1 MSSTSDIGFDQ
12 IIDRSAALR
21 EALTRAAQDART
33 EATRLISGESVTGK
47 ELVARAIHYA
57 SPRADGPFVVVNCA
71 TREEAE
77 AFIKGDPFQR
87 NGVYESVAVR
97 AFKQVFPQK

>member
-1 MSSTSDIGFDQ
+1 MYAIVCY
-12 IIDRSAALR
+12 DRPDSASLR
-21 EALTRAAQDART
+21 DAHRAAHMEFLKTNAAKVVFGGPLKNT
-33 EATRLISGESVTGK
+33 
-47 ELVARAIHYA
+47 
-57 SPRADGPFVVVNCA
+57 PDGPSTGAIIVVSCA

>member
-1 MSSTSDIGFDQ
+1 MYAIVCY
-12 IIDRSAALR
+12 DRPDSASLR
-21 EALTRAAQDART
+21 DKHRAAHV
-33 EATRLISGESVTGK
+33 EFLGK
-47 ELVARAIHYA
+47 HSHSIVFGGPLKNT
-57 SPRADGPFVVVNCA
+57 ADGPSTGAIIVVNCA

>member
-1 MSSTSDIGFDQ
+1 MYAIVCY
-12 IIDRSAALR
+12 DRPDSASLR
-21 EALTRAAQDART
+21 DAHRAAHMEYLKTHSAKVVFGGPLKNT
-33 EATRLISGESVTGK
+33 
-47 ELVARAIHYA
+47 
-57 SPRADGPFVVVNCA
+57 PDGPSTGAIIVVNCA

>member
-1 MSSTSDIGFDQ
+1 MYAIVCFDRP
-12 IIDRSAALR
+12 DTASLR
-21 EALTRAAQDART
+21 DAHRAAHVEFLHQNSSKIVFGGPLKSSP
-33 EATRLISGESVTGK
+33 EGPSTG
-47 ELVARAIHYA
+47 AII
-57 SPRADGPFVVVNCA
+57 VVNCA

-87 NGVYESVAVR
+87 HGVYESVAVR

>member
-1 MSSTSDIGFDQ
+1 MYAIVCY
-12 IIDRSAALR
+12 DRPDSASLR
-21 EALTRAAQDART
+21 DAHRAAHMEFLKTNA
-33 EATRLISGESVTGK
+33 GK
-47 ELVARAIHYA
+47 VVFGGPLKNT
-57 SPRADGPFVVVNCA
+57 PDGPSTGAIIVVNCA
-71 TREEAE
+71 TRDEAE